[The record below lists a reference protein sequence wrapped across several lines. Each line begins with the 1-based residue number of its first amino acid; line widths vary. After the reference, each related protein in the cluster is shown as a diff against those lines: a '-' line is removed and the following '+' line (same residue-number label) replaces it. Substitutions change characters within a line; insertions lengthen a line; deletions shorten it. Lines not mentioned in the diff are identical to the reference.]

1 MLGKTALLVPAVL
14 GALAVM
20 SCSTDSGTEGS
31 GTEASSARKVTVRG
45 DDNLLEHVE
54 TKVSGGEL
62 EISQDEDIDP
72 KAGITVD
79 IRTPALNTVTVSG
92 VGDLTARGIDG
103 EALRS

>member
-1 MLGKTALLVPAVL
+1 
-14 GALAVM
+14 
-20 SCSTDSGTEGS
+20 
-31 GTEASSARKVTVRG
+31 
-45 DDNLLEHVE
+45 VE

-103 EALRS
+103 EAHRS